1 MVLSLSRGFGM
12 TSAAPAQLDLLP
24 PAAAEPP
31 AARTVLIARAAPD
44 LAYEI
49 RSGHHCRVCR
59 HPLAW
64 PDPAGVMFADRTA
77 ECHSCHEAYEVRN
90 NPGRGG
96 NDERT

>member
-1 MVLSLSRGFGM
+1 M

-31 AARTVLIARAAPD
+31 AARTVLIAQPKPN

-59 HPLAW
+59 QPLAW
-64 PDPAGVMFADRTA
+64 PGPVGVMFADRTA
-77 ECHSCHEAYEVRN
+77 ECHACHEAYAY
-90 NPGRGG
+90 GG
-96 NDERT
+96 QP